1 MTVTRSIK
9 IPCHDLWHFDC
20 HVQILILLSNDLQ
33 AVSRARSF
41 GLRHWDLM
49 LYEKNNPPIRS

>member
-20 HVQILILLSNDLQ
+20 HVQILILLSNDLKED
-33 AVSRARSF
+33 AGCTVNF
-41 GLRHWDLM
+41 
-49 LYEKNNPPIRS
+49 NIRGRTDPVLIPLT